1 MRQQFLN
8 MLEQVRTIDI
18 ASAPN
23 YRVMKAIATH
33 PEAYFPNPEE
43 TAASIQVNVSQ
54 DFVDDEELFTAA
66 VEAYVKALSR
76 IYDQLKHD
84 FPPAVADRMWPA
96 FAKQLTQKGGDSTIS
111 ASPD

>member
-1 MRQQFLN
+1 MRQQFLD

-18 ASAPN
+18 AETPA
-23 YRVMKAIATH
+23 YKLMKAIATH

-43 TAASIQVNVSQ
+43 TAASIKIEVSQ
-54 DFVDDEELFTAA
+54 DFVNDEELFTAT

-84 FPPAVADRMWPA
+84 FPPTVADRMWPN
-96 FAKQLTQKGGDSTIS
+96 FARQLTLTYNC
-111 ASPD
+111 